1 VREKKAASQAEKKAE
16 KTRRT
21 VRRSICGNIDSSK
34 MLAGS

>member
-21 VRRSICGNIDSSK
+21 VRRRICGNIDSSK